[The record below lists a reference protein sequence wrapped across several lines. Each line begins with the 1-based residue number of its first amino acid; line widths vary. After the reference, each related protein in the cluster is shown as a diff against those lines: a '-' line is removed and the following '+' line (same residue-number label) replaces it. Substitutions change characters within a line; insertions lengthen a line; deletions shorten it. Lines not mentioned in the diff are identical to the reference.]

1 MSFIKNIASDLLVL
15 EVNTII
21 KANMSATK
29 APASMRKLLKELAD
43 LYRET
48 MTEYH
53 ENAKTYFDLPNAA
66 AKTTF
71 RWRFGGKYSFQEIQ
85 SLAIAGADMLTEF
98 TKKMP
103 EGKARQEIFGE
114 IRMLERISTTALR
127 VVEMFDARM
136 QEYKEEFDAK
146 KEGFSPDQPFVN
158 FTSAFQSYPSHLA
171 SLGWNNDISEND
183 FKKVADM
190 EINPDQISLL
200 RKAYEIGTSQIMLQ
214 TIIQVDGDITSYIS
228 RTFLNQP
235 DDIQATILN
244 LHNDSLQN
252 STRFWRYLFDAV
264 VMLAG
269 QSFDK
274 IFSKKK

>member
-29 APASMRKLLKELAD
+29 APASMRKMLKELAD

-53 ENAKTYFDLPNAA
+53 ENAKSFFNLPASA
-66 AKTTF
+66 AKATF

-85 SLAIAGADMLTEF
+85 SLAIAGSEMLTELAQ
-98 TKKMP
+98 KMP
-103 EGKARQEIFGE
+103 EGKTRQEVFGE

-127 VVEMFDARM
+127 IVEMFDFRI
-136 QEYKEEFDAK
+136 QEFKTEVDAK
-146 KEGFSPDQPFVN
+146 QESYSTDQPFVN

-171 SLGWNNDISEND
+171 SAGWNNDVSEND
-183 FKKVADM
+183 FRKLADM
-190 EINPDQISLL
+190 DLSPDQISLL

-235 DDIQATILN
+235 DDIQATIMN

-274 IFSKKK
+274 IFSKQK